1 MTAAVG
7 SGATTVVEGRIA
19 GTASSARVTVRGG
32 RIHRIERLT
41 GDAAA
46 VIVPG
51 LVDAQINGYEGH
63 DVNDEHVDGGTIRR
77 MAAALWARGVTTFLP
92 TVITAEEE
100 RIVGS
105 LRAVRDARALHPV
118 LGHAVHG
125 AHVEG
130 PHLSA
135 GDGARGAHDPARM
148 RPADVAEFHR
158 WRQAAG
164 GIVRIVTV
172 APEVA
177 GAVEYIRQV
186 SLECLVALGHS
197 SANAAEALA
206 GADAGAR
213 LSTHLGNGVA
223 RTLPRHPNL
232 VWEQLADPRLSAGFI
247 ADGHHLDAAA
257 FGAMVRAKGVDRSL
271 LVSDAVAL
279 ASAGR
284 PPGDYRTP
292 VGGEVT
298 LHEGRRLTLRG
309 SELLAGAVKTLDECL
324 SWAVAAAGIPLAD
337 AVRMA
342 SENPAALLGLTTRGR
357 LQSGAAADLTVYDDE
372 PSIGRTPANVT
383 IVAGTCVHRGP
394 SDAGLA
400 ELGEIPEEL
409 R

>member
-1 MTAAVG
+1 M
-7 SGATTVVEGRIA
+7 TVVEGRIA
-19 GTASSARVTVRGG
+19 GTASSVRVTLRGG
-32 RIHRIERLT
+32 RIDHIERLAR
-41 GDAAA
+41 DAGA

-51 LVDAQINGYEGH
+51 LVDVQINGYDGH
-63 DVNDEHVDGGTIRR
+63 DVNHESVDGGTIRR
-77 MAAALWARGVTTFLP
+77 MASALWARGVTTFLP
-92 TVITAEEE
+92 TVITAAEE

-105 LRAVRDARALHPV
+105 LRAIRDARAHHPV
-118 LGHAVHG
+118 FEHSVHG

-135 GDGARGAHDPARM
+135 GDGARGAHDAAWM

-158 WRQAAG
+158 WQEAAG

-172 APEVA
+172 APEVE
-177 GAVEYIRQV
+177 GAVAYIRRV
-186 SLECLVALGHS
+186 SEECLVSLGHS
-197 SANAAEALA
+197 SASAAEALA

-213 LSTHLGNGVA
+213 MSTHLGNGVA
-223 RTLPRHPNL
+223 STLPRHPNL
-232 VWEQLADPRLSAGFI
+232 IWEQLADPRLSAGFI

-257 FGAMVRAKGVDRSL
+257 FGAMVRAKGVDRAL

-279 ASAGR
+279 ASAGAR
-284 PPGDYRTP
+284 PGDYRTP

-298 LHEGRRLTLRG
+298 MHEGKRLTLRG

-324 SWAVAAAGIPLAD
+324 SWSVAAGIRPAD

-357 LQSGAAADLTVYDDE
+357 LQSGAAADLAVYDDE
-372 PSIGRTPANVT
+372 SAIGATPANAT